1 MDHDGVMALQRSVGN
16 AAVLHMLQLAGHAS
30 AQHRHG
36 ADCGHQQTPATGA
49 PVQRSAVHEV
59 LARSG
64 RPLGAPLREEMESR
78 LGADFSEV
86 RIHEGSAA
94 RASAAGV
101 GARAYTS
108 GNHVVIGDS
117 GGDKH
122 TLAHELTHVIQQ
134 RQGAVSGTDNGNG
147 LAISDPGDRF
157 EREAEANAHRVMS
170 GPVPRVQRAVGSAAG
185 TGAGHARP
193 SVAAIQRVAAG
204 GHAQGDHVF
213 NALDNT
219 AAQIATSLEARA
231 RALPSTLDDATTKAF
246 RKSAHLN
253 GKFKAKYAALSAAV
267 TAVQATAARAGHLG
281 HPHDSSVPHYSFIAT
296 LAEDS
301 VAGPD
306 ANAATFG
313 AFSRDLTE
321 KAAAAG
327 TEGWALGDLDATSSA
342 WSPFLEARVFDPDA
356 VTKIRNNRLGN
367 GQARSAF
374 NTWLTNTKNEY
385 GLLYFELIT
394 AMKALDAFIRWA
406 GVTQK
411 NMYEI
416 EDAGHKDWDR
426 ADADTYVP
434 PATET

>member
-1 MDHDGVMALQRSVGN
+1 MDHVGIMALQRSVGN
-16 AAVLHMLQLAGHAS
+16 AAVLHMLQLAGS
-30 AQHRHG
+30 RDAQHRHG
-36 ADCGHQQTPATGA
+36 ADCGHQQVRAAGPRI
-49 PVQRSAVHEV
+49 QRSAVHDV

-64 RPLGAPLREEMESR
+64 RPLDAPLREEMESR

-134 RQGAVSGTDNGNG
+134 RQGAVSGTDNGGG
-147 LAISDPGDRF
+147 LSVSDPGDRF

-170 GPVPRVQRAVGSAAG
+170 GPAPQVQRTAQDPSHAGAGHVRRSVTAVQRAG
-185 TGAGHARP
+185 
-193 SVAAIQRVAAG
+193 G

-213 NALDNT
+213 NALDATAVQIADALAARADAFRTGPELDDLTKKAIGKNANLRTKFGARRDALTTACATLRAT
-219 AAQIATSLEARA
+219 AAQ
-231 RALPSTLDDATTKAF
+231 
-246 RKSAHLN
+246 
-253 GKFKAKYAALSAAV
+253 
-267 TAVQATAARAGHLG
+267 AGDLG

-306 ANAATFG
+306 ANASTFG
-313 AFSRDLTE
+313 AFSRDLAQ

-327 TEGWALGDLDATSSA
+327 EEGWELGDLAVTTSGWGDLLNA
-342 WSPFLEARVFDPDA
+342 KVFDPDA

-367 GQARSAF
+367 GQAGAF
-374 NTWLTNTKNEY
+374 NTWLTNTKNAY
-385 GLLYFELIT
+385 GLLYLQLIS
-394 AMKALDAFIRWA
+394 AMTALDAFIRWA
-406 GVTQK
+406 KATQ
-411 NMYEI
+411 NNIYRI
-416 EDAGHKDWDR
+416 EDAGRSDWAR

-434 PATET
+434 LAPET

>member
-1 MDHDGVMALQRSVGN
+1 MALQRSVGN
-16 AAVLHMLQLAGHAS
+16 AAVLHMLQLAGHQDE
-30 AQHRHG
+30 QHRHG
-36 ADCGHQQTPATGA
+36 ADCGHRQAPAAGTRI
-49 PVQRSAVHEV
+49 QRSAVHDV

-64 RPLGAPLREEMESR
+64 RPLDAPLRQEMESR

-147 LAISDPGDRF
+147 LSVSDPGDRF

-170 GPVPRVQRAVGSAAG
+170 GPAPQVQRTAQDPAHAG
-185 TGAGHARP
+185 MGHVRP
-193 SVAAIQRVAAG
+193 SVTAVQRVAGG

-213 NALDNT
+213 NALDAT
-219 AAQIATSLEARA
+219 AAQIADMLSARA
-231 RALPSTLDDATTKAF
+231 EAF
-246 RKSAHLN
+246 RKGSELDDQTKDAIKKNVGLRT
-253 GKFKAKYAALSAAV
+253 KFTTALGALTTACTTLRA
-267 TAVQATAARAGHLG
+267 TAVRAGDLG
-281 HPHDSSVPHYSFIAT
+281 HPSDSGVAHYSFIAT

-306 ANAATFG
+306 ANASTFG
-313 AFSRDLTE
+313 DFSRDLKQ

-327 TEGWALGDLDATSSA
+327 TEGWELGDLAVTTASWGA
-342 WSPFLEARVFDPDA
+342 LLEAKIFDPDA
-356 VTKIRNNRLGN
+356 VTKIRNRRLGN
-367 GQARSAF
+367 GQAGAF
-374 NTWLTNTKNEY
+374 NTWLTNTRTEY
-385 GLLYFELIT
+385 GLLYFQLIT
-394 AMKALDAFIRWA
+394 AMRALDTFIRWA
-406 GVTQK
+406 TATQ
-411 NMYEI
+411 NNIYRI
-416 EDAGHKDWDR
+416 EDAGHSDWAR

-434 PATET
+434 RAPEV